1 MRELRERLQ
10 TAIVLI
16 MHNLGVVADLADRVV
31 VIYAGRKVEEPAF
44 SRRPAP
50 PSAGQGRR
58 GA

>member
-10 TAIVLI
+10 TAIVPI
-16 MHNLGVVADLADRVV
+16 THNLGVVADVADRVV
-31 VIYAGRKVEEPAF
+31 VVFVGRKVEEPAF

-50 PSAGQGRR
+50 PAAGRGRR

>member
-16 MHNLGVVADLADRVV
+16 AHNLGVVADPADRVV
-31 VIYAGRKVEEPAF
+31 VMYVGRKVEEPAF

-50 PSAGQGRR
+50 TAAGQGRR
-58 GA
+58 GS